1 MRSGRLRHRLV
12 LQSKSEARDSYG
24 AVPITWTTEDTVWG
38 GIEPLTG
45 KELFVQ
51 QQVQSEASVRI
62 VLRSRSGIDPSW
74 RVVNGGEVY
83 AIDSVLDDDESAHFT
98 TLMCLAGIKEAGDLP
113 TE

>member
-1 MRSGRLRHRLV
+1 MRAGRLRHRLV

-24 AVPITWTTEDTVWG
+24 GTTITWSTEATVWG

-45 KELFVQ
+45 KELFAQ
-51 QQVQSEASVRI
+51 QQIQSESSVRI
-62 VLRSRSGIDPSW
+62 VLRSYSGLVEAW

-83 AIDSVLDDDESAHFT
+83 AIDSVINDDESAHFT